1 MKTKEVNK
9 EPKSD
14 NDFLWIWMLLMLLFV
29 INSGSDKNAEST
41 AK

>member
-14 NDFLWIWMLLMLLFV
+14 NDFFWIWILLMLLFV
-29 INSGSDKNAEST
+29 VTVGSDKNAEST